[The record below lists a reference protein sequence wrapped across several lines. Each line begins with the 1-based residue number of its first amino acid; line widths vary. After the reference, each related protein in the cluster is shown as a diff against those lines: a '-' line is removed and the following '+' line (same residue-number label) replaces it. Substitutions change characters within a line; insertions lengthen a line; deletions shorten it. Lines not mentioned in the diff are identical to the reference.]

1 MACNHTHH
9 LADAVAV
16 EVKLV
21 LLEVLKVLLHL
32 EEALERLRGSKR
44 WGHGSSEGTA

>member
-1 MACNHTHH
+1 M
-9 LADAVAV
+9 

-32 EEALERLRGSKR
+32 EEALERLRGNATER
-44 WGHGSSEGTA
+44 VALQRHLEG